1 MTLPVQNRSAGVKPA
16 HAGWD
21 IVFSM
26 MTNVPETALWLEV
39 ASIFAESGYTVGFLL
54 FDESAMKAVTARGF
68 DAFSVFELMDRQ
80 PLERMDRATEQ
91 EWLSQFGITNVRHLY
106 LHEKLG
112 YGRPDET
119 LLHTKTLHMLQVADR
134 FFATHRAGCLV
145 QETGGFAAINAIF
158 YGATKHGVP
167 HVFYEPSP
175 FAKRVVFTLNGFYA
189 NIDIGIQNRTPS
201 PESLAEAKAL
211 RDSYLSKPAYVI
223 PSKDKHSFRD
233 MTIGRMFN
241 AFNAQPLFDKLY
253 RKYIAKQREEFSE
266 VGFVVR
272 KNLLKL
278 SRRAL
283 QANLYVDPPTNG
295 KPYIYYPFHVPHD
308 VQLSVRSKLFYTQ
321 EAFVDYL
328 CRILPEGYDLY
339 VKEHPASI
347 GGHPVSLLRRL
358 LRTHQNLK
366 LIHPRHSSFGLVRDA
381 ACVVTVNSK
390 VGFEAVMQGQRVVV
404 VGEAFYKG
412 KGVTFDVDNVAT
424 LERTLPEVLTSPP
437 PSNDAILRFM
447 AQVYDW
453 SYPCD
458 LFTISPENIAA
469 SAASLKRYLLARQL
483 LPKRAAVAG
492 THG

>member
-1 MTLPVQNRSAGVKPA
+1 MTSAAQERNKAAMP
-16 HAGWD
+16 HHSGWD
-21 IVFSM
+21 LVFSM
-26 MTNVPETALWLEV
+26 MTRVETDLWVEV
-39 ASIFAESGYTVGFLL
+39 AAIFAASGYTVGFLL
-54 FDESAMKAVTARGF
+54 FDESALEIVRSRGF

-80 PLERMDRATEQ
+80 PLERREPAAES
-91 EWLSQFGITNVRHLY
+91 EWLSTFGITNVRHLY

-112 YGRPDET
+112 YGRPDEEM
-119 LLHTKTLHMLQVADR
+119 LYTKTLHMLQVVDR
-134 FFATHRAGCLV
+134 FFANHRTGCLV
-145 QETGGFAAINAIF
+145 QETGGFAAINAVF
-158 YGATKHGVP
+158 YAASRNGVP
-167 HVFYEPSP
+167 HVFYEPSAYP
-175 FAKRVVFTLNGFYA
+175 KHVVFTLNGFYA
-189 NIDIGIQNRTPS
+189 NIPIGIQNRVPS
-201 PESLAEAKAL
+201 PESLAEARLL
-211 RDSYLSKPAYVI
+211 RDNYLTKPSYVVPA
-223 PSKDKHSFRD
+223 KDKHSFRD

-241 AFNAQPLFDKLY
+241 SFNAQRLFGKLY
-253 RKYIAKQREEFSE
+253 RKYVTRKREEFSE

-278 SRRAL
+278 GRRAL
-283 QANLYVDPPTNG
+283 QANLYVDPPSKG
-295 KPYIYYPFHVPHD
+295 KPYLYYPFHVPHD

-328 CRILPEGYDLY
+328 CRILPKGYDLY

-424 LERTLPEVLTSPP
+424 LERELPEVLASPVP
-437 PSNDAILRFM
+437 ASAAVLKFL
-447 AQVYDW
+447 AHVYDW

-458 LFTISPENIAA
+458 LFVVSPENIAA
-469 SAASLKRYLLARQL
+469 SAASLKRYLLSQQL
-483 LPKRAAVAG
+483 LPVRPAAAG